1 MDGMKIGIIGAGD
14 VAKTLAVGLSKNHE
28 VKISSRNPDKNK
40 EFMNLYPKVEVATFN
55 EVSIYGELIINAL
68 PGNVS
73 LNVLE
78 TIKPNLENKV
88 MIDLANPLDF
98 SKDSFELFVANN
110 DSLGEQIQRLLPN
123 TYVVKALN
131 TVTAKLMVNPSSI
144 KNPHD
149 IFICGNHED
158 AKKTVRKILED
169 DFGWETIHD
178 LGDIQGSRAMEQ
190 LMHIW
195 LKLWGNIGHTMFN
208 FHIEVK

>member
-1 MDGMKIGIIGAGD
+1 MKIGIIGAGD
-14 VAKTLAVGLSKNHE
+14 VSKTLAVGLSKNHE
-28 VKISSRNPDKNK
+28 VKISSRNPDKIK
-40 EFMNLYPKVEVATFN
+40 EFMNLYPKVEVTTFN
-55 EVSIYGELIINAL
+55 EVSKYGELIINAL

-78 TIKPNLENKV
+78 SIKSNLENKV

-131 TVTAKLMVNPSSI
+131 TVTAKLMVDPSSI

-149 IFICGNHED
+149 IFICGNLD
-158 AKKTVRKILED
+158 NAKQTVKNILIND
-169 DFGWETIHD
+169 LGWKTIHD
-178 LGDIQGSRAMEQ
+178 LGDIQGSRSMEQ
-190 LMHIW
+190 LMHLW
-195 LKLWGNIGHTMFN
+195 LKLWGNIGHTLFN